1 LFSRI
6 LDGRCQVLAAF
17 GKLPFDCGLGTVR
30 RPNHD
35 AARGSGRFC
44 HQFVPFFASF
54 CSQLAHRLIVYDE
67 DRFAAARLNARIGV
81 LYLGKSQQ
89 SSDSS
94 ADSATSPCIR
104 VRTRRFERLR

>member
-1 LFSRI
+1 LI
-6 LDGRCQVLAAF
+6 AVLA
-17 GKLPFDCGLGTVR
+17 PFAVQITMRLAD
-30 RPNHD
+30 P
-35 AARGSGRFC
+35 GRFC

-94 ADSATSPCIR
+94 ADPATSPCIR